1 MGLFVWMFEKNEF
14 ELFKITLGDFK
25 FNAYKGR
32 TGATRCRVIDCE
44 SHEDPRPHLNSW
56 KFI

>member
-1 MGLFVWMFEKNEF
+1 MFEKNEF

-44 SHEDPRPHLNSW
+44 SHEDPRSHLNS
-56 KFI
+56 